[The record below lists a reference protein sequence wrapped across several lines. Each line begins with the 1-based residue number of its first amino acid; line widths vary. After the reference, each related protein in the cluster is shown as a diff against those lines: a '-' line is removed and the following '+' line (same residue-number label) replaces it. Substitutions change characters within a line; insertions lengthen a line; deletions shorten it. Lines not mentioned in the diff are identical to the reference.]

1 MNSVGIRGTSQASK
15 VARNPRYNQK
25 HSATIPSIDNQLGN
39 VAQNANKREA
49 VYADPNW
56 QNQTKLRGGS
66 PVKAPQFQIEQIK
79 KEIKERSKE
88 NEALRDKIYASDVFN
103 KKLTEGMREFRA
115 KVGQCQADKV
125 EIMRD
130 LATYEVNYAHN
141 TRNDTG
147 RVLRDRLSGLLD
159 LVKGARTKCQQ
170 YIKFDEEGEAY
181 FTESSYS
188 LNTEGG
194 AATTGRGATPEQQHL
209 GLPNQQKDAQHVHE
223 ATCVSQKEVDY
234 ILKQMLTL
242 QKTKQDR
249 YMAYQ
254 KFNDD
259 LISKLSGMECS
270 DQLSPLDQIRAMNRD
285 IVESHSPDRSTTFA
299 VGGATPQQN
308 QDTAL
313 TIIDEYSPMQGRQ
326 ADEDGQVRNK
336 ASGAGADKQNH
347 RSPLNAS
354 AKLTSKAQA
363 KTQMAKRN

>member
-1 MNSVGIRGTSQASK
+1 MNSVGIRNMSQASK

-25 HSATIPSIDNQLGN
+25 HSTTIPSIDNQLGN
-39 VAQNANKREA
+39 VAQNPNKREA
-49 VYADPNW
+49 VYGDPNW
-56 QNQTKLRGGS
+56 QNQAKPRAGS

-88 NEALRDKIYASDVFN
+88 NEGLRDKIYASDVFN

-130 LATYEVNYAHN
+130 LATYEVNYAQN
-141 TRNDTG
+141 TRNATG

-170 YIKFDEEGEAY
+170 YIKFGEDGEAY

-188 LNTEGG
+188 LNTDGG
-194 AATTGRGATPEQQHL
+194 AATTGRGAAPEQQHL
-209 GLPNQQKDAQHVHE
+209 GLPNQEKDGNKE
-223 ATCVSQKEVDY
+223 AAGASQKEVDY

-242 QKTKQDR
+242 QKTKQNR

-270 DQLSPLDQIRAMNRD
+270 DQDSPLDQIRAMNRG
-285 IVESHSPDRSTTFA
+285 TFGKQA
-299 VGGATPQQN
+299 NDGSGPFAIGGAAPQQN
-308 QDTAL
+308 EETAL
-313 TIIDEYSPMQGRQ
+313 TIIDEYSPMQSKR

-354 AKLTSKAQA
+354 SKLTSKAQA